1 MSRRDLALMKEKRE
15 WKTGVELKTVG
26 STSFNERKREWKTG
40 RTPDSYQAAGNMHRK
55 ANLRRLLVVYKGK
68 NSMQT
73 S

>member
-1 MSRRDLALMKEKRE
+1 MSRKDLALMKEKGSGRR
-15 WKTGVELKTVG
+15 VVLKTVG
-26 STSFNERKREWKTG
+26 ATSFNERKREWKTG